1 MSITF
6 RFITLPDSAPQTYR
20 KTFADA
26 VVFNHAGQL
35 LLQRR
40 PQGWGSSG
48 GKLTLFGG
56 HLENGETP
64 LQAICRELHE
74 ELGAQVTPDNISMLG
89 IIEEHSSDAIDAVYI
104 HLWHDHDNS
113 ITGCYEGNSEAFAS
127 ITDAL
132 NETTLMDYARLALQ
146 QVQKKA

>member
-6 RFITLPDSAPQTYR
+6 RFIALPDSTPQTYR
-20 KTFADA
+20 KTFSDA
-26 VVFNHAGQL
+26 VTFNHAGQL

-40 PQGWGSSG
+40 PQGWDSSG

-56 HLENGETP
+56 HVENGETP

-74 ELGAQVTPDNISMLG
+74 ELGARATPESISALG
-89 IIEEHSSDAIDAVYI
+89 IIEEHCGDAIDAVYI
-104 HLWHDHDNS
+104 HLWHDRDNS
-113 ITGCYEGNSEAFAS
+113 ITGCYESSSEAFAS

-146 QVQKKA
+146 QAQKKT